1 MITEA
6 SMAGVAEELAVQLA
20 AFQAVLLLA
29 SGLHKLLRRGR
40 TQDVLHDF
48 AGVPRMLAPLA
59 VALVSVAEILAGLL
73 LWVPEFRAA
82 GGVLAVLIW
91 SGYLLLIVRAIAQG
105 RREVDCGCSF
115 GSAHARLGTY
125 QVVRNLC
132 LIGTALL
139 PIGVCP
145 AGVAQPVAAAQI
157 PAALALLVLY
167 GALDQVMALAPPR
180 AGEVR

>member
-1 MITEA
+1 MISEA
-6 SMAGVAEELAVQLA
+6 SLAGVGEELAVQLA

-40 TQDVLHDF
+40 TQEVLQDF
-48 AGVPRMLAPLA
+48 AGVPRALAPIA
-59 VALVSVAEILAGLL
+59 VVLVSFAEILAGSL
-73 LWVPEFRAA
+73 LWVPGLRAA
-82 GGVLAVLIW
+82 GGALAVLIW

-115 GSAHARLGTY
+115 GSGHAKLGTY
-125 QVVRNLC
+125 QVARNLC
-132 LIGTALL
+132 LIGTAVLL
-139 PIGVCP
+139 ALVSA
-145 AGVAQPVAAAQI
+145 AGLAQPVAAAQI
-157 PAALALLVLY
+157 PAAVALLVLY

>member
-1 MITEA
+1 
-6 SMAGVAEELAVQLA
+6 MAGVAQELAVQLA

-40 TQDVLHDF
+40 TREVLQDF
-48 AGVPRMLAPLA
+48 AGVPRTLAPLG
-59 VALVSVAEILAGLL
+59 VALVSFAEILAGSL
-73 LWVPEFRAA
+73 LWVPGLRAA
-82 GGVLAVLIW
+82 GGALAVLIW

-115 GSAHARLGTY
+115 GSAHANLGMY
-125 QVVRNLC
+125 QVARNLC
-132 LIGTALL
+132 LIGTAVLL
-139 PIGVCP
+139 TLVSA
-145 AGVAQPVAAAQI
+145 AGLAAPVAAAEI
-157 PAALALLVLY
+157 PAAFALLVLY